1 MLGSSVLKRWRENY
15 YGSTVLA
22 AVAKPV
28 NLACREL
35 SKQIEK
41 KVKKNGATI
50 SLPNGRT
57 MRIAR
62 DAGVGMASLL
72 YWNGLD
78 SYEARTSR
86 TLRFFFDRTTTFVD
100 VGANYGFYSLLAALW
115 NPQLRVAAFE
125 PVPQIYEGLTRNLE
139 LNGLQQRVSAYRFA
153 LSDRSGSAH
162 FYLPATASKDCETTG
177 TLVADSWQSRKHSPE
192 IEVEYL
198 GSTLNETPPRTSC
211 FRRCRC
217 REKL

>member
-35 SKQIEK
+35 SRQIEK

-72 YWNGLD
+72 LRPTAGPASILTTPASAPTPRGSSVKRD
-78 SYEARTSR
+78 SAC
-86 TLRFFFDRTTTFVD
+86 F
-100 VGANYGFYSLLAALW
+100 
-115 NPQLRVAAFE
+115 
-125 PVPQIYEGLTRNLE
+125 
-139 LNGLQQRVSAYRFA
+139 SA
-153 LSDRSGSAH
+153 
-162 FYLPATASKDCETTG
+162 
-177 TLVADSWQSRKHSPE
+177 
-192 IEVEYL
+192 
-198 GSTLNETPPRTSC
+198 
-211 FRRCRC
+211 
-217 REKL
+217 